1 MALSPGSRLGPYEI
15 VQPLGAGGM
24 GEVYRA
30 RDTRLGRDVAV
41 KVLPP
46 SLSEN
51 QDARARFEREAR
63 VASSLNHPHICVL
76 HDIGRSGEVDYLVM
90 ELVAGESLADRIRRG
105 PLPIAEVVRIGA
117 EIADALDR
125 AHRAGIVHRDLKP
138 GNVML
143 SKSGA
148 KLMDF
153 GLARS
158 NGLGIAANEG
168 GGSPDL
174 TQSPTLQ
181 QPLTTRGSLVGT
193 FQYMA
198 PEQLEGREADAR
210 SDIWALGCVL
220 YEMVTG
226 TNAFAGATT
235 ASVISSVMKDEPRAM
250 AEGGAISPAGLDRIV
265 RSCLTKDPEQR
276 WQSAHDIAL
285 ALRLPVGE
293 PGAADERAAS
303 GPFER
308 ELTLTAAHVRQL
320 SARNPRLVGYPVTFV
335 DNRVESDTLVV
346 LLHGVG
352 ADNGRFENVV
362 GISTYRTVAINLVGF
377 GRSDGYRPILSMED
391 HSRVLRILLRELV
404 LECRPKRT
412 LLVGHSAG
420 ADQFF
425 RMIHEDEGVGVDV
438 AGLIALGPNV
448 SLETCFATRLYAKI
462 DASNPAGTLAVLKTL
477 AKDIDSLETWL
488 VIQNYLSQTFM
499 KFGSDLGPLVRYAVE
514 IIAPFQEGDPLP
526 EWYRSAKRKIPQV
539 RLVFSNEEAGPAE
552 AMLARHLESNVL
564 GDEFTED
571 SFVIERVHHMRLLD
585 PGLIVRHIESMLATC
600 KD

>member
-1 MALSPGSRLGPYEI
+1 
-15 VQPLGAGGM
+15 M

-143 SKSGA
+143 SKSGV

-220 YEMVTG
+220 YEMATG
-226 TNAFAGATT
+226 TIAFAGATT

-250 AEGGAISPAGLDRIV
+250 AEGAGISPGGLDRIV
-265 RSCLTKDPEQR
+265 RSCLAKDPEQR

-293 PGAADERAAS
+293 PGVADERAAS

-308 ELTLTAAHVRQL
+308 ELPLTAAHVRQL

-352 ADNGRFENVV
+352 ADNGRFESVV
-362 GISTYRTVAINLVGF
+362 GVSHYRTVAINLVGF
-377 GRSDGYRPILSMED
+377 GRGDGYRPILSMED
-391 HSRVLRILLRELV
+391 HSRVLRILLRALV

-425 RMIHEDEGVGVDV
+425 RMIHDDEGAGVDV

-585 PGLIVRHIESMLATC
+585 PGLIVRHIESMLASC